1 MKAYKHHIFSP
12 YRVCPIGAH
21 VDHQH
26 GLVTGFAIDK
36 GVDLF
41 FDVREDTL
49 VKLSSETFGGELE
62 FDITVPAQVRQ
73 KQWGDYARGAKY
85 ALQKRFRLTRGIEG
99 VIRGSL
105 PVGGLSSSA
114 AVLIAYVMAFA
125 RANGIELQPFEVAQI
140 ASEAEREYIGLNN
153 GLLDQACIALGR
165 RDGLLFLDCDS
176 NEYRVIARNPDMPP
190 FEIGIFFSGLTRGI
204 EGVIRGSLP
213 VGGLSS
219 SAAVLIA
226 YVLAF
231 ARANGIE
238 LQPFEVAQIASEA
251 EREYIGLNNGLLDQA
266 CIALGRR
273 DGLLFLDCDSNE
285 YRVIARNPDM
295 PPFEIGIFFSGLTRS
310 LVNSDYN
317 LRVFECKTAAWN
329 MLAYMDQPL
338 KPFDKT
344 FLRDIPKAVFEKTRI
359 AMPQRFA
366 RRAEHFYSEYRRVR
380 QGVTAWETG
389 NLKLFGKLCF
399 DSCESSI
406 HNYECGSPEL
416 IGIYEIL
423 RSLPGVYGGRFSGA
437 GFKGAVIALVDP
449 AHKEDVERE
458 LTRRYL
464 EEFPE
469 YEKTFKV
476 FWVQPDDGARF
487 V

>member
-1 MKAYKHHIFSP
+1 MKAYKYHIFSP

-153 GLLDQACIALGR
+153 GLLDQACIALGKK
-165 RDGLLFLDCDS
+165 
-176 NEYRVIARNPDMPP
+176 E
-190 FEIGIFFSGLTRGI
+190 
-204 EGVIRGSLP
+204 
-213 VGGLSS
+213 
-219 SAAVLIA
+219 
-226 YVLAF
+226 
-231 ARANGIE
+231 
-238 LQPFEVAQIASEA
+238 
-251 EREYIGLNNGLLDQA
+251 
-266 CIALGRR
+266 
-273 DGLLFLDCDSNE
+273 GLLFLDCDSNE

>member
-190 FEIGIFFSGLTRGI
+190 FEIGIFFSGLTR
-204 EGVIRGSLP
+204 
-213 VGGLSS
+213 
-219 SAAVLIA
+219 
-226 YVLAF
+226 
-231 ARANGIE
+231 
-238 LQPFEVAQIASEA
+238 
-251 EREYIGLNNGLLDQA
+251 
-266 CIALGRR
+266 
-273 DGLLFLDCDSNE
+273 
-285 YRVIARNPDM
+285 
-295 PPFEIGIFFSGLTRS
+295 S

-389 NLKLFGKLCF
+389 NLKLSGKLCF

>member
-114 AVLIAYVMAFA
+114 AVLIAYVM
-125 RANGIELQPFEVAQI
+125 
-140 ASEAEREYIGLNN
+140 
-153 GLLDQACIALGR
+153 
-165 RDGLLFLDCDS
+165 
-176 NEYRVIARNPDMPP
+176 
-190 FEIGIFFSGLTRGI
+190 
-204 EGVIRGSLP
+204 
-213 VGGLSS
+213 
-219 SAAVLIA
+219 
-226 YVLAF
+226 AF

-437 GFKGAVIALVDP
+437 GFKGAVRALVDP
-449 AHKEDVERE
+449 GHKGEVERE
-458 LTRRYL
+458 LTRREL

-469 YEKTFKV
+469 YEKTFEV